1 MALELGLMWKILISL
16 LQGQRPRG
24 PVGELLHMT
33 PMVSLKN
40 FPLLTLNFMPM
51 DVVIIWIQKTRL
63 YITCFIMVASFKMLF
78 WQVFLVSGGRSSRS
92 IEHWDNTELMVEG
105 LSWQQVASAKLPWP
119 MGLFRIVSFDNKIFA
134 TGENH
139 LWMLY
144 VVLKTSTTA

>member
-1 MALELGLMWKILISL
+1 
-16 LQGQRPRG
+16 
-24 PVGELLHMT
+24 
-33 PMVSLKN
+33 
-40 FPLLTLNFMPM
+40 
-51 DVVIIWIQKTRL
+51 
-63 YITCFIMVASFKMLF
+63 MVASFKMLF

-144 VVLKTSTTA
+144 VVLKNMHYSVKGLLGPWMNCTEAVWFLMLLRYS